1 MDITGKDKLLQNL
14 RERAE
19 ELHEWMYEHTSPET
33 PASEFDKVANE
44 YAILCMR
51 IYIIEKQW

>member
-1 MDITGKDKLLQNL
+1 MNITGKEKLLQNL

-51 IYIIEKQW
+51 IYIIDKQW